1 MKYEIF
7 YEKCPQ
13 KVKFLVTSRLPS
25 SPLVS
30 KEAALIVMDRLRDKI
45 KKNTEIST
53 ITKVDF

>member
-7 YEKCPQ
+7 YEKYPQ